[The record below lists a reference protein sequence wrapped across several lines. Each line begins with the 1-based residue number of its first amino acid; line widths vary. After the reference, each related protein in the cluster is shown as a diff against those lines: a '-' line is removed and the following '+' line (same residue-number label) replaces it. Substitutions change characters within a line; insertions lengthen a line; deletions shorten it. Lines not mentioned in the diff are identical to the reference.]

1 MSEAKSVTPVVS
13 VAVATKKKP
22 WVNRKPQGI
31 QNYRNFYGHGNARF
45 YIYPDSGWNVKKWGP
60 KPSLGIVYADDE
72 FYAVREAYSKQ
83 LAPVNQTF
91 GLIAVL
97 EPLKQQ

>member
-1 MSEAKSVTPVVS
+1 MSEVKSVVPVVAVT
-13 VAVATKKKP
+13 VAKKKA
-22 WVNRKPQGI
+22 WINRKPQGL

-45 YIYPDSGWNVKKWGP
+45 YIYPDSGWDIKKWGH

-91 GLIAVL
+91 GLMAVL
-97 EPLKQQ
+97 KPLKHQ